1 MDKIASVFDSFGS
14 SCIKRLVMDSTRSVF
29 RTLSNIY
36 NGAFLK
42 AVSYLQK
49 KVSS

>member
-14 SCIKRLVMDSTRSVF
+14 SCTERLIMDSTRSVF

-42 AVSYLQK
+42 AVSYFHK
-49 KVSS
+49 NVSA